1 MAKWYAVKTRAKFE
15 RKALE
20 DLQDAGLEAYLPEY
34 RIERFN
40 RRRRVT
46 IVSTLCHF
54 PRYLFV
60 LAEEGQFAAIRACD
74 GVSDVLPGFPMAP
87 IPVPTKDVVELR
99 AAQADMAFDDT
110 DEARRHRGQTVR
122 NTLEAMRKR
131 LRNKRV
137 LINDGPFLGFRGK
150 VEAVH
155 SLDRLQVAIS
165 IMGRETLVELESM
178 QVEGLAA

>member
-20 DLQDAGLEAYLPEY
+20 DLHEAGLEAYLPEY

-46 IVSTLCHF
+46 IVTTLCHF

-60 LAEEGQFAAIRACD
+60 FAEASQFATIRSCD
-74 GVSDVLPGFPMAP
+74 GVADVLPGFPMAP
-87 IPVPTKDVVELR
+87 VPVPTKDVLELR

-110 DEARRHRGQTVR
+110 DQARRHRGETVK
-122 NTLEAMRKR
+122 NTLQAMRKR
-131 LRNKRV
+131 LRDKRV
-137 LINDGPFLGFRGK
+137 RVTDGPFRGFSAK

-155 SLDRLQVAIS
+155 SLDRLRVAIDLL
-165 IMGRETLVELESM
+165 GRETAVELESG
-178 QVEGLAA
+178 QIEELAA